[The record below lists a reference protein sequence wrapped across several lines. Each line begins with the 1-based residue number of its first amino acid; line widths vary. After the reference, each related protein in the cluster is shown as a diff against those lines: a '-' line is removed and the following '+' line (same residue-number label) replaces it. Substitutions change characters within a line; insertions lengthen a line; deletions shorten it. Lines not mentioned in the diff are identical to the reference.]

1 MVAHMRVL
9 VWHGNIETTARWQVA
24 FGQNGHTVR
33 RARSSETAMDYLRAE
48 PFDMLIF
55 DLVVGRESGLAVA
68 LMAEFHQ
75 PNMCSILIAGHQ
87 EGTHKDIEIESGLF
101 ARLASLRCVLGVE
114 TPVRDL
120 VTIAEEIL
128 RKPQDRCDLLRQSV
142 PQICASCEVS
152 ASCLARSETS
162 VSQTAA
168 PAVPMGAPFR
178 RRRQQQAQSK
188 LSEPM
193 S

>member
-152 ASCLARSETS
+152 DSCLALSETS
-162 VSQTAA
+162 VSQTGA
-168 PAVPMGAPFR
+168 PAVPMVAPLR

>member
-152 ASCLARSETS
+152 AGCLARSETS
-162 VSQTAA
+162 VSQMAA
-168 PAVPMGAPFR
+168 PAVPMVAPLR
-178 RRRQQQAQSK
+178 RRRQQQAQSM